1 MADSRTTRTENL
13 APLLPNVPLLSSAG
27 AGWQGITLEQ
37 FRCPPFETPEYSY
50 PDHKIAI
57 HTRIP
62 EDLQVKRK
70 LNGRVQVEQV
80 VAEQVIVVPAEV
92 THQVQ
97 WDQDSEFLILTL
109 KPDVL
114 RQVAYEAIAPDRV
127 DLAPDL
133 PRADPLVRQLG
144 LALRSELEL
153 NGGRDHLYV
162 ETLVNCLAVH
172 LLKTHSTVPPRFPA
186 AGPLPSSTL
195 GLVTGYIQDHLDQS
209 LSLADLA
216 TLVGM
221 SACYFATL
229 FKQSTGTSP
238 HQFIVQCRLQ
248 RSQHLLARSDAAI
261 AEIALQ
267 CGFSSQSHLTR
278 VFRKHLGTT
287 PRAYRMS
294 VT

>member
-1 MADSRTTRTENL
+1 MADPRTIRTDNL
-13 APLLPNVPLLSSAG
+13 APILPSKPLLSSAG

-50 PDHKIAI
+50 SDHKIAI
-57 HTRIP
+57 HTHIP
-62 EDLQVKRK
+62 KDLRVKRR

-97 WDQDSEFLILTL
+97 WDQSSEFLILTL
-109 KPDVL
+109 RPDVL
-114 RQVAYEAIAPDRV
+114 GQVAYEVIAPDRV
-127 DLAPDL
+127 DLVPDL
-133 PRADPLVRQLG
+133 PRVDPLVRQLG

-162 ETLVNCLAVH
+162 ESLVNCLAVH
-172 LLKTHSTVPPRFPA
+172 LLKNYSAVPPRFPPV
-186 AGPLPSSTL
+186 GPLPSSTL
-195 GLVTGYIQDHLDQS
+195 ALVTGYIQDHLDQA
-209 LSLADLA
+209 LQLADLA
-216 TLVGM
+216 ALVGM

-248 RSQHLLARSDAAI
+248 RSQRLLVRSDAGIADIAI
-261 AEIALQ
+261 Q

-294 VT
+294 VK